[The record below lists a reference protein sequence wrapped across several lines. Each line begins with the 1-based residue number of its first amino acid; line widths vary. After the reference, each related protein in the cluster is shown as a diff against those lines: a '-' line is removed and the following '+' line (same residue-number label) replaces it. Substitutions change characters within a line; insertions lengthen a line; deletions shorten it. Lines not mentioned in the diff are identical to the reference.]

1 MEDVKWTL
9 QLYLKCNHYLV
20 NVRYS
25 RRSQLV
31 RYVSTD
37 AIHYVPFF
45 RLEKVCLLESENK
58 PRVNRQHP

>member
-1 MEDVKWTL
+1 MEDVKWIL
-9 QLYLKCNHYLV
+9 QLYLKRNHSLV

-25 RRSQLV
+25 RRS

-45 RLEKVCLLESENK
+45 GLEKVYLLESENK